1 MEQLVMP
8 VANDV
13 WAINAGFIIGL
24 HEPGPTGNPFP
35 IGKGV
40 GGVLDGQFSMPAVQN
55 VYLAKIRFPPA
66 EVEGFEDLGRA
77 FIIQRPELRDL
88 QTLYLPFKNSLYFES
103 SPSLWIY
110 TANESGKRN
119 VSASFADM
127 PIPRQPARSREM
139 GRALNGQNTPKPP

>member
-88 QTLYLPFKNSLYFES
+88 HKQTPSFPRCFLPRKKLEFAIRARQRVPAATEPDAPRNYAQVGRYRSTKYH
-103 SPSLWIY
+103 
-110 TANESGKRN
+110 SGY
-119 VSASFADM
+119 SA
-127 PIPRQPARSREM
+127 
-139 GRALNGQNTPKPP
+139 L